1 MGQSKTRI
9 SHTSALVAETATRG
23 RSAHPAQGPD
33 VALSWADALSGWNH
47 SVLCQKPLVS
57 LSVWNQ
63 NFGVSFYHPQ
73 NEQEGV

>member
-9 SHTSALVAETATRG
+9 SHTPALVAETATRG

-47 SVLCQKPLVS
+47 SSSLPEITRVSQCVESKFWRVL
-57 LSVWNQ
+57 LSP
-63 NFGVSFYHPQ
+63 SK
-73 NEQEGV
+73 